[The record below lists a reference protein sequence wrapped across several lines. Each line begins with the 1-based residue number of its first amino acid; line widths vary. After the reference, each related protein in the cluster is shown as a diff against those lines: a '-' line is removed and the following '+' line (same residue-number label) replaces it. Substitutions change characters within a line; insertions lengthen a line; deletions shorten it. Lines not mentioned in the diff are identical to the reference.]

1 MPSFSII
8 NKFQDD
14 VESDVSMDA
23 CHLLLG
29 RPCRY
34 GSTKQLI
41 LMGKETP
48 TTSIRDCNITFFYPM
63 KEKVPPKLAKPQ
75 VHSLFATKI
84 SLKRVNK

>member
-1 MPSFSII
+1 M
-8 NKFQDD
+8 
-14 VESDVSMDA
+14 
-23 CHLLLG
+23 LLSLMSQWIPVISCWEG
-29 RPCRY
+29 LADMAV
-34 GSTKQLI
+34 KQLI